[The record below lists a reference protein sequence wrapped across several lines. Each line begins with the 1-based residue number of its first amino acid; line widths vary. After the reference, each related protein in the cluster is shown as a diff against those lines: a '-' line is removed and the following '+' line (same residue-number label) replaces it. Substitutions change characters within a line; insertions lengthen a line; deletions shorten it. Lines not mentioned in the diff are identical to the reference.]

1 MRKLLVAAALTLALL
16 GAIGAG
22 SARTSATIR
31 PVAAHAQLLAD
42 GGSTPYTPVCPG
54 GGSTTC
60 G

>member
-1 MRKLLVAAALTLALL
+1 MRKLLVATALVLALL

-22 SARTSATIR
+22 SARTSAGVR
-31 PVAAHAQLLAD
+31 PVAPHAQLLAD
-42 GGSTPYTPVCPG
+42 SGSTPYTPVCPG

>member
-1 MRKLLVAAALTLALL
+1 MRKLLVAAALVLALL

-22 SARTSATIR
+22 SARSSAGVR
-31 PVAAHAQLLAD
+31 PVTARAQILAD

-60 G
+60 W